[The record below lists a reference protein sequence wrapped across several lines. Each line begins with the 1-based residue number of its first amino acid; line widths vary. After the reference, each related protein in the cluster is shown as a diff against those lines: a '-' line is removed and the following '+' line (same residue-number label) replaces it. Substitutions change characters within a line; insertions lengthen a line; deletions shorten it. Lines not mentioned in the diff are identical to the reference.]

1 MATWSI
7 GNLFIQL
14 YIRRQGLRSIQ
25 VDYQS
30 LCEGDPATYRAINEF
45 LGTDLDVALA
55 AERIAQTKFHIV
67 SGNGKVRRSA
77 SNFQGVRYSESPFEA
92 SWLERLAANA
102 FVEPL
107 NRRYGAA
114 RRESGAGQL
123 QSATS
128 K

>member
-14 YIRRQGLRSIQ
+14 YIRRQRLRSIQ

-30 LCEGDPATYRAINEF
+30 LCEGDAKTYRAINEF
-45 LGTDLDVALA
+45 LGTDLDLSQA

-77 SNFQGVRYSESPFEA
+77 SNFQGVRFSESPFEA
-92 SWLERLAANA
+92 SWLERTVAGA
-102 FVEPL
+102 VIEPL
-107 NRRYGAA
+107 NRRFGSA
-114 RRESGAGQL
+114 RRQAGPD
-123 QSATS
+123 SS
-128 K
+128 SP